1 MNIWLRLQQTLYTK
15 CISESVFG
23 LLCLLF
29 LFLAVEFLLC
39 RDPCLMLILLFP
51 GKLLSSGQSRTQ
63 SVKIPP
69 PVSHLGGTRISHSA
83 SSGRLLPELGEH
95 CPADAAVARREG
107 APPCVC
113 HRETSRSVG
122 VRRCS
127 AGLSAPLK
135 SKH

>member
-69 PVSHLGGTRISHSA
+69 PSLTSVALGSPTARRLADCCRSSA
-83 SSGRLLPELGEH
+83 SVVLLTLQ
-95 CPADAAVARREG
+95 
-107 APPCVC
+107 
-113 HRETSRSVG
+113 
-122 VRRCS
+122 
-127 AGLSAPLK
+127 
-135 SKH
+135 

>member
-69 PVSHLGGTRISHSA
+69 LSHLGGAWISHSA
-83 SSGRLLPELGEH
+83 SSGRLLPELGERR
-95 CPADAAVARREG
+95 PADAAVARREG
-107 APPCVC
+107 APPRVC